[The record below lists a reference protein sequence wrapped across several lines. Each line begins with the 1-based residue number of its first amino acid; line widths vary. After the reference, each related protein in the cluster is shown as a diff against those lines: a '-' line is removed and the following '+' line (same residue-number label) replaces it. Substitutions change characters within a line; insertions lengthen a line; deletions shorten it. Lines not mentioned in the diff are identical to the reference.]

1 MTKVKCLINLK
12 ENDKIIFDNEIF
24 FGIKLKNKISY
35 KENEIMVTIFVYDN
49 RIIMKRVAKNYE
61 INLQFVEN
69 TNTTSKYFLN
79 NGNLWLP
86 LDTFTDTILVDDSNI
101 RVKYILKLDNEPTQ
115 FLFEIKYEV
124 IE

>member
-1 MTKVKCLINLK
+1 MSKIKCLINLK
-12 ENDKIIFDNEIF
+12 ENGNITYSNEVF

-35 KENEIMVTIFVYDN
+35 KENEISVTIFIYDN
-49 RIIMKRVAKNYE
+49 KIIMKRISCEYE
-61 INLQFVEN
+61 INLEFQEN
-69 TNTTSKYFLN
+69 KSTVSKYFIN

-86 LDTFTDTILVDDSNI
+86 LETFTDTILVDDSQI
-101 RVKYILKLDNEPTQ
+101 KIEYQLKLDEKPTQ

>member
-1 MTKVKCLINLK
+1 MAKVKCTVNLK
-12 ENDKIIFDNEIF
+12 ENDKVIFDNEPF
-24 FGIKLKNKISY
+24 LGVKLENKISY
-35 KENEIMVTIFVYDN
+35 KENEIMVTILMIDN
-49 RIIMKRVAKNYE
+49 KIIMKRVARDYE

-69 TNTTSKYFLN
+69 RNTTGKYFIN

-101 RVKYILKLDNEPTQ
+101 RIEYKLNLEDEPTK
-115 FLFEIKYEV
+115 FLLEIKYEV